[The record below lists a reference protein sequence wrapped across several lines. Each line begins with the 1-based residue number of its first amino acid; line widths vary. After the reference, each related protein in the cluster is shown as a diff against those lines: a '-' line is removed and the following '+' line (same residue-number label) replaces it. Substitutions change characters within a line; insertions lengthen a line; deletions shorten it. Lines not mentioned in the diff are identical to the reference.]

1 MNRYKKVAF
10 ALLLPILMLA
20 VGVPVLADDS
30 DLNSGSNFNEAA
42 KKEAEARLEAA
53 KQEVEKKREA
63 AKQKA
68 EKLREAA
75 KDKAEQHKE
84 KLKEDKL
91 KICQEREDGIN
102 SSMAAV
108 AARGQAKLNLFTKIA
123 ERTEAFYV
131 SKGKVLANYDNLV
144 AAVTSKKA
152 AAQAAVDSVGSS
164 NATFKCDGDDPK
176 GTAREFKTKVKS
188 MNEALKGYRT
198 AVKNLIVGVK
208 SVQGTTASEGSR

>member
-1 MNRYKKVAF
+1 
-10 ALLLPILMLA
+10 MLA

-30 DLNSGSNFNEAA
+30 GINSDSNFSEAA

-53 KQEVEKKREA
+53 KQEAEKKREA

-108 AARGQAKLNLFTKIA
+108 ASRGQAKLNLFTKIA

-144 AAVTSKKA
+144 AAVNSKKA

-164 NATFKCDGDDPK
+164 NATFKCDGDDSK
-176 GTAREFKTKVKS
+176 GTVREFKTKVKS